1 MTLLEMQQQINQLQE
16 QLNSLKGE
24 PISTIVPT
32 IIYAE
37 EGKIFKRKHDNFMM
51 GSKLSL
57 GYDYSLGFRR
67 IDKEVFY
74 EQVSDPELQ
83 IEE

>member
-24 PISTIVPT
+24 PTPMIVPT

-67 IDKEVFY
+67 IDKEGN
-74 EQVSDPELQ
+74 LL
-83 IEE
+83 